1 MKDRTNATH
10 DDLQSVSSKN
20 ARASRASRVLRE
32 EEVPS
37 KPVSWEDLIYLDH
50 RDERAAM
57 RDSYATAVQIIGKKP
72 SAVIVRMSEW
82 SDV

>member
-1 MKDRTNATH
+1 
-10 DDLQSVSSKN
+10 VS
-20 ARASRASRVLRE
+20 RE